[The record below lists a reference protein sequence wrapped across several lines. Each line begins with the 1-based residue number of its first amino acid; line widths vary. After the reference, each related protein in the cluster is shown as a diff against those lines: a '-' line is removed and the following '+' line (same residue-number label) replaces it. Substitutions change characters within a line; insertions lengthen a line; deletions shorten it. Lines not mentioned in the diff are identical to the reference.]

1 MKSTADE
8 VASSPTYQSGILLAE
23 AKIGDARQKRGH
35 SSANDVVT
43 MTVRNKCVDTHVRSK
58 VP

>member
-8 VASSPTYQSGILLAE
+8 VASSPTYQSGIPLAE

-43 MTVRNKCVDTHVRSK
+43 VTVRNKCVDTHVR
-58 VP
+58 